1 MKHLQALIDD
11 PPKEDSADL
20 TDDEIGRA
28 VVTSSK
34 DELAQMLGQVI
45 HTHMGSSFEGHELRR
60 RGEHL
65 YIRTRMRTDRE
76 PNMSLIFQVDWL
88 GGPHG

>member
-1 MKHLQALIDD
+1 MNFHALIED

-20 TDDEIGRA
+20 TDEEIGRA
-28 VVTSSK
+28 VVTTSK
-34 DELAQMLGQVI
+34 EELSQLLVQET
-45 HTHMGSSFEGHELRR
+45 HRHMGSSFEGHELRR

-76 PNMSLIFQVDWL
+76 PNMSLIFQADWL
-88 GGPHG
+88 GGPHV